1 MPLSAKLAGALA
13 RYTNELSSAVTAFA
27 PMQCGAVPL
36 ESCLTEKESAT
47 SYTRHAP
54 ASIHFNPE
62 AKASEE
68 QTILAPRSILQ
79 RRYSVNLGSLFSKVH
94 KEPVKQRR
102 KSIATLFPDKIKQ
115 TTLGAVS
122 ISHNQKISKEELALI
137 TQVSPDANIDFI
149 LKEYQSLPL
158 HVKSTAG
165 AYKLLSNILSSHRS
179 CVDVD
184 ALYEMY
190 LSLKHYGPSPDGAI
204 YAILVDQLCQRDLEL
219 VRHHGISYDKDYFE
233 LALQVVCDGFY
244 SRHLFNSS
252 GPFNQ
257 LFRCMIPRGC
267 IDKAIYVLSIM
278 ESCIGSVKDAESFS
292 LLIQIFSSDTVPTFP
307 GQSLED
313 RQRHCLYACIQIFQS
328 FENIASILAQKE
340 PRCME
345 FSEKK
350 CVSVWLSM
358 IDAYFLLGDVFGAVA
373 LFERM
378 MAAHF
383 QDCSIP
389 PLDEQVVSHMVT
401 GFVHVGDCRSAIQWL
416 RHLDASHMPAPSSEA
431 FENIVRAALEDE
443 PTQVVTS
450 LRDIAQILLSRNV
463 LDENLYDAASLCV
476 TNFAERLGMRIV
488 QESLNASDLASCY
501 KAMEELAERLFQLYD
516 ASHILVTPEQT
527 KPVSAV
533 LNLAAQKSL
542 HGHAEHASAL
552 FRLCMLALRFGDP
565 SSPAIV
571 SLLCDACHL
580 PMAIADAAASAPHR
594 LSDACVRLIA
604 FSTLV
609 LPALEGLSGSLVATT
624 QSAVVRQYEAASRDL
639 NNNLA
644 PLDLDETAWKRIVDA
659 FCSAEQ
665 SSPSAFPGPDGYT
678 GLGKLLSELSRLP
691 HRPQL
696 NVDNITAM
704 LTEKYGPDGAS
715 VTHGW
720 TNPSSKSS
728 HASFPSRKKF
738 SNSQSNT
745 LVRKTP
751 HPDTVRHLY
760 VEGLLSPDLPVIK
773 SLDHSLSH
781 DIQNQCRSHGSQ
793 LDVSAVHNRLMAS
806 VAQGLYPTP
815 SSLGSMIN
823 VMGRNGQ
830 VDRIDELYKL
840 GLHAL
845 TFKHCD
851 MQWRIWQWTHLEDC
865 MMTALSHATLEDR
878 ANIHRLRIIALG
890 KAPSASAYAA
900 LIATIQE
907 RTDDAVVAEEL
918 FNESQKLGVRPN
930 TYLYNTIISKLSRA
944 RKAEQALRL
953 FDEMQKSNLRPSSVT
968 YGAAIN
974 ACVRTG
980 DESRAT
986 QLFAEMESQP
996 MFQPRVPPYNTM
1008 IQYYVHSVRNRDKAL
1023 LYYEKMQHAGVRPS
1037 AHTYKLLLDAWGT
1050 IEPIQPERQQALFAR
1065 LSADRLVGVQG
1076 THWASLIHTQGVV
1089 LRDLDQAKEIFDS
1102 IADRAPTVPRGKS
1115 FTSTVPDAVVYEA
1128 LFAVFVAHGRTD
1140 LMPIYLS
1147 RMVSQGIWPTA
1158 YIANFLIKGYAQD
1171 GPMGLV
1177 EARRVFDAMIDPPA
1191 GIAASGNHLPR
1202 HHGAGALG
1210 MRRERIAIRSDSS
1223 SNELDRANVLGALV
1237 NREPSTYE
1245 AMIGAELA
1253 YGHIE
1258 RAQKILTRMKA
1269 RAFPAALLNRAQA
1282 MFDRV

>member
-36 ESCLTEKESAT
+36 GPCSSERESTI
-47 SYTRHAP
+47 SYTRRVP
-54 ASIHFNPE
+54 ASIQFNPE
-62 AKASEE
+62 STASGES
-68 QTILAPRSILQ
+68 IIPSPRSTLR
-79 RRYSVNLGSLFSKVH
+79 RRYSVNLGSLFSNTR
-94 KEPVKQRR
+94 KEPMKQRR
-102 KSIATLFPDKIKQ
+102 KSIATLFPDNIKQ
-115 TTLGAVS
+115 NSLEAVPVN
-122 ISHNQKISKEELALI
+122 HDHKISSEESELI
-137 TQVSPDANIDFI
+137 AKVVPGADIDFL
-149 LKEYQSLPL
+149 LKGYQSLPL

-165 AYKLLSNILSSHRS
+165 AHELLSKVLSSCS
-179 CVDVD
+179 SSVGVD
-184 ALYEMY
+184 AIYAMY
-190 LSLKHYGPSPDGAI
+190 LSMKHQGPSPDGAI
-204 YAILVDQLCQRDLEL
+204 YAIIVDQLCQRDQEL
-219 VRHHGISYDKDYFE
+219 FGRHDISNGTDYFE
-233 LALQVVCDGFY
+233 LALQVVCDGFH

-257 LFRCMIPRGC
+257 LFRCLIPRGS
-267 IDKAIYVLSIM
+267 IDKAIYILSIM
-278 ESCIGSVKDAESFS
+278 ESFMGGVKDAESFS
-292 LLIQIFSSDTVPTFP
+292 LLIQIFSSDAVPTFA
-307 GQSLED
+307 GQSFED

-328 FENIASILAQKE
+328 FENIASIMAQKE
-340 PRCME
+340 PRCFE

-358 IDAYFLLGDVFGAVA
+358 IDAYFSLGDVFGAVA
-373 LFERM
+373 LFESM

-383 QDCSIP
+383 HDSSIP

-401 GFVHVGDCRSAIQWL
+401 GFVRVGDCRSAIQWL
-416 RHLDASHMPAPSSEA
+416 FHLDASHMPAPSSEA
-431 FENIVRAALEDE
+431 LECIVHAALQEESTD
-443 PTQVVTS
+443 VVIL
-450 LRDIAQILLSRNV
+450 LRDIAQILLSRKV
-463 LDENLYDAASLCV
+463 LDKKLHAAASLCV
-476 TNFAERLGMRIV
+476 INFAETLGMRMV
-488 QESLNASDLASCY
+488 QDSLNASDLASCF
-501 KAMEELAERLFQLYD
+501 KAMEELAERLFQQYD
-516 ASHILVTPEQT
+516 ASHALVMPEQT

-533 LNLAAQKSL
+533 LSLAAHKSL

-552 FRLCMLALRFGDP
+552 FRLCMLALRYGDP
-565 SSPAIV
+565 SSPAVV
-571 SLLCDACHL
+571 SLMCDACHL
-580 PMAIADAAASAPHR
+580 PMSIADAAASAPHR

-604 FSTLV
+604 ISTLV
-609 LPALEGLSGSLVATT
+609 LPAMDGLSGSLVATT

-639 NNNLA
+639 NNDLA
-644 PLDLDETAWKRIVDA
+644 PLHLDEAAWKRIVAA

-678 GLGKLLSELSRLP
+678 GLGKLLTELSRLP
-691 HRPQL
+691 HRPHL
-696 NVDNITAM
+696 NVDDITAM

-715 VTHGW
+715 VTQGW
-720 TNPSSKSS
+720 THPSLKPSHTSS
-728 HASFPSRKKF
+728 SSRKKF
-738 SNSQSNT
+738 SNAQSDT
-745 LVRKTP
+745 LTQKTP
-751 HPDTVRHLY
+751 YPDSVRHLY
-760 VEGLLSPDLPVIK
+760 VEGVFSSDLPPIK
-773 SLDHSLSH
+773 AIDQSLSH

-793 LDVSAVHNRLMAS
+793 LDVSAVYNRLMAS
-806 VAQGLYPTP
+806 VVQGVYPTP

-823 VMGRNGQ
+823 VMGRNVQ

-851 MQWRIWQWTHLEDC
+851 MQWRIWQWTLLEDC
-865 MMTALSHATLEDR
+865 MMTALSHAALEDR

-918 FNESQKLGVRPN
+918 FNESQKLGARPN

-1008 IQYYVHSVRNRDKAL
+1008 IQYYVHSVRNREKAL
-1023 LYYEKMQHAGVRPS
+1023 LYYEKMQQAGVRPS

-1050 IEPIQPERQQALFAR
+1050 IEPVQPERQQALFAR

-1089 LRDLDQAKEIFDS
+1089 LHDLDQAKEIFDS
-1102 IADRAPTVPRGKS
+1102 IADRAPNVPRSKS

-1158 YIANFLIKGYAQD
+1158 YIANFLIKGYSQD

-1177 EARRVFDAMIDPPA
+1177 EARRVFDAMVDPPA

-1210 MRRERIAIRSDSS
+1210 MRRERMVMRSDSS
-1223 SNELDRANVLGALV
+1223 GNELDRANVLGALV

-1253 YGHIE
+1253 YGHID
-1258 RAQKILTRMKA
+1258 RAQKILAQMKA